1 MIILG
6 PSDITVVSLVDGS
19 ILATHS
25 FPCLSTQP
33 LTSGDINN
41 DGTEE
46 FLVRCEDRLVH
57 WKEFVNVFRK
67 VCAETS
73 FLYRKLYFILH
84 RLSVTQLS
92 GPTID

>member
-57 WKEFVNVFRK
+57 WN
-67 VCAETS
+67 
-73 FLYRKLYFILH
+73 RKLYFILH